1 MDVYIDTSALAK
13 WYLNEAFSEE
23 VEEYLREATPVYIS
37 ALTKVEM
44 KSLLARH
51 RREGSLDPLTEAR
64 VFSAFETDIAAG
76 HLILLPLRVEHYL
89 LAESL
94 LGSVPEL
101 PLRSLDALHLGA
113 LKGEGLEQLATAD
126 GVLAEAAA
134 ALGVDRHTFF

>member
-1 MDVYIDTSALAK
+1 MNVYLDTSALAK

-23 VEEYLREATPVYIS
+23 VEEYLREATPAYIS

-51 RREGSLDPLTEAR
+51 RRDGSLDPLIEAR
-64 VFSAFETDIAAG
+64 VFSVFETDIAAG

-94 LGSVPEL
+94 LGSL
-101 PLRSLDALHLGA
+101 PNARLRALDALHLGA
-113 LKGEGLEQLATAD
+113 LKGEGLKQLATAD
-126 GVLAEAAA
+126 RVLADAAE
-134 ALGVDRHTFF
+134 ALGVACRTFF